1 MPGFYKMHP
10 VDWNLGT
17 DDLSLELEAAY
28 LRICNAIYIA
38 EQPIPN
44 NPRVLGGLFRC
55 SSGKAKRLLNEL
67 IEAEKVAVEG
77 GKIINKRAMNE
88 LKTRRKRNV
97 DEQSVASNS
106 PTTGQQLTSDGQS
119 AHSSCEKVPAN
130 PLKNNDPP
138 EKPPACVYKEQSRAE
153 QKRTEPPKPPD
164 TGGAAGRVMEMGEK
178 VLGLIGVSFTDPTWF
193 GDFSQISAWLGDG
206 LDFELDIFPA
216 IQQSMAKKKPGWRPR
231 NLKYFDR
238 PVRDWYARRKPDSG
252 LVDHFVANKGSAE
265 WQAWREYRVNQG
277 QGTKLMDAQESFVVP
292 TQWPPST
299 PLTDTLKH

>member
-1 MPGFYKMHP
+1 
-10 VDWNLGT
+10 
-17 DDLSLELEAAY
+17 
-28 LRICNAIYIA
+28 
-38 EQPIPN
+38 
-44 NPRVLGGLFRC
+44 
-55 SSGKAKRLLNEL
+55 
-67 IEAEKVAVEG
+67 
-77 GKIINKRAMNE
+77 MNE

-119 AHSSCEKVPAN
+119 AHSSCEKAPAN

-138 EKPPACVYKEQSRAE
+138 DKPPACVYKEQSRAE